1 MPNDKGRRRRFGSIR
16 QLPSG
21 RFQARFPGTDGLLR
35 TAPKTFDTETDAARW
50 LTLTEAEMLRG
61 DWFDWTAGE
70 VPLGRY
76 AAKWIVERA
85 GLAPRTVVMYE
96 TLLRRHISPGLGS
109 IELVALTPGRVRAW
123 RTDLLANGVGPP
135 TVAKSYRLLWSV
147 LNTAVD
153 DELIRRNPC
162 RIKGAGSEPSPER
175 PVATAAQV
183 FALAEAMP
191 ARWSAFVLLGATT
204 SLRWGELLALTRSDV
219 DLDRRVVRVTRAI
232 SEVRG
237 QLVIGRPKSEAG
249 KRTVALP
256 EAIVP
261 VLRTHLDTY
270 SERGQRGRV
279 FVGEKGATMR
289 RGNFQ
294 AMWAEAIK
302 AAGLPKGF
310 HFHDLRHTG
319 NSWAADSGASLRD
332 LMDRMGHSSMRAAL
346 IYMHAN
352 KGASRAIAAGIDRQ
366 LSAAAK
372 KPKGRGRGG
381 ASGT

>member
-1 MPNDKGRRRRFGSIR
+1 MPNEKGRRRQFGSIR

-21 RFQARFPGTDGLLR
+21 RYQARFPGPDGLVR
-35 TAPKTFDTETDAARW
+35 TAPTTFDTETDAARW
-50 LTLTEAEMLRG
+50 LRLTEAEMIRG
-61 DWFDWTAGE
+61 DWFDWASGE
-70 VPLGRY
+70 VPLAEY
-76 AAKWIVERA
+76 AAKWIAERA

-96 TLLRRHISPGLGS
+96 TLLRLHISPGLGS
-109 IELVALTPGRVRAW
+109 VELGALTPGRVRAW
-123 RTDLLANGVGPP
+123 RSDLLASGVGAP
-135 TVAKSYRLLWSV
+135 TVAKSYRLLRSV

-175 PVATAAQV
+175 PVATAVQV

-191 ARWSAFVLLGATT
+191 DRWSAFVLLGATT
-204 SLRWGELLALTRSDV
+204 SLRWGELLALTRGDV
-219 DLDRRVVRVTRAI
+219 DLDERVVRVTRAV

-237 QLVIGRPKSEAG
+237 ELVIGPPKSEAG

-261 VLRTHLDTY
+261 ALRMHLDTY
-270 SERGQRGRV
+270 AESGQRGRV

-294 AMWAEAIK
+294 VIWAKAIK

-310 HFHDLRHTG
+310 HIHDLRHTG
-319 NSWAADSGASLRD
+319 NTWAADSGASLRD
-332 LMDRMGHSSMRAAL
+332 LMD
-346 IYMHAN
+346 
-352 KGASRAIAAGIDRQ
+352 
-366 LSAAAK
+366 
-372 KPKGRGRGG
+372 
-381 ASGT
+381 